1 MPALLERCGAAYS
14 PGRQQPMTTTLMS
27 NPPQTPPPQIGFDYI
42 FFDCDSTLSTI
53 EGIDELARFK
63 GRLEDVKAM
72 TDAAMDGEVYLH
84 DVYDKRLEM
93 LAPTHQEV
101 AGIEEQYRDTVV
113 PDAADVIGALHEV
126 GKEVF
131 IVSGGLLAAVRP
143 FGRWLGVPHDHIRAV
158 NLEYDELTG
167 EWWDYLQDQWG
178 QRIDVEYRDSEET
191 PLVQAEGKSDVV
203 SEMLGD
209 RRGKS
214 MLIGDGVSDLAAR
227 DVVDLF
233 VGFTG
238 VVSRPHV
245 VAESEVLIT
254 GDSLAPVLQLALTES
269 ERSSLSGSVYGPVLE
284 ESLARSQAGEVIVR
298 KG

>member
-1 MPALLERCGAAYS
+1 MPDNA
-14 PGRQQPMTTTLMS
+14 
-27 NPPQTPPPQIGFDYI
+27 PPLIASSGFDFV

-53 EGIDELARFK
+53 EGIDELARLK
-63 GRLEDVKAM
+63 GKFDEVKEM

-84 DVYDKRLEM
+84 SVYDRRLEL
-93 LAPTHQEV
+93 LAPTHEEV
-101 AGIEEQYRDTVV
+101 AGIDTLYRQTVV
-113 PDAADVIGALHEV
+113 QHAGDVIGALAAA

-158 NLEYDELTG
+158 SLEYDELSG
-167 EWWDYLQDQWG
+167 EWWDYLQDQWD
-178 QRIDVEYRDSEET
+178 QRTDVEYKDSEET
-191 PLVQAEGKSDVV
+191 PLVQSEGKYDVV
-203 SEMLGD
+203 TGMLGS
-209 RRGKS
+209 RRGRS

-227 DVVDLF
+227 SAVDLF

-245 VAESEVLIT
+245 VNESDVLIT
-254 GDSLAPVLQLALTES
+254 GDSLAPVLALALTES
-269 ERSSLSGSVYGPVLE
+269 ERETLSGSVYEDVLE
-284 ESLARSQAGEVIVR
+284 ESLARFQAGEVIIR

>member
-1 MPALLERCGAAYS
+1 MADNEKACAPSRGY
-14 PGRQQPMTTTLMS
+14 
-27 NPPQTPPPQIGFDYI
+27 DYI
-42 FFDCDSTLSTI
+42 FFDCDSTLSSI
-53 EGIDELARFK
+53 EGIDELARLK
-63 GRLEDVKAM
+63 GKFDEVKAM

-84 DVYDKRLEM
+84 NIYDRRLEL
-93 LAPTHQEV
+93 LAPTHEEV
-101 AGIEEQYRDTVV
+101 AGIDDHYRRTVV
-113 PDAADVIGALHEV
+113 PKAAAVIGALQAA

-158 NLEYDELTG
+158 NLEYDELSG
-167 EWWDYLQDQWG
+167 EWWDYLQDQWD
-178 QRIDVEYRDSEET
+178 QRADVIFKDSEDT
-191 PLVQAEGKSDVV
+191 PLVQSEGKSDVV
-203 SEMLGD
+203 RELLGD
-209 RRGKS
+209 RRGRS

-227 DVVDLF
+227 DAVDLF

-245 VAESEVLIT
+245 VAESDVLIT
-254 GDSLAPVLQLALTES
+254 GASLAPVLELALTES
-269 ERSSLSGSVYGPVLE
+269 ERLALSGSVYQDVLE

>member
-1 MPALLERCGAAYS
+1 MANNAESSA
-14 PGRQQPMTTTLMS
+14 
-27 NPPQTPPPQIGFDYI
+27 PPRGFDFI

-53 EGIDELARFK
+53 EGIDELARLK
-63 GRLEDVKAM
+63 GKFDEVKAM

-84 DVYDKRLEM
+84 NVYDRRLEM
-93 LAPTHQEV
+93 LAPTHEEV
-101 AGIEEQYRDTVV
+101 AGIEDQYRRTVV
-113 PDAADVIGALHEV
+113 PGAAEVIGALQAA

-158 NLEYDELTG
+158 NLEYDELSG
-167 EWWDYLQDQWG
+167 EWWDYLQDQWD
-178 QRIDVEYRDSEET
+178 QRADVAYKDSEDS
-191 PLVQAEGKSDVV
+191 PLVQSEGKNEVV
-203 SEMLGD
+203 QELLGE
-209 RRGKS
+209 RRGRS

-245 VAESEVLIT
+245 VAGSDVLIT
-254 GDSLAPVLQLALTES
+254 GNSLAPVLELALSES
-269 ERSSLSGSVYGPVLE
+269 ERMALSGSVYEDVLE
-284 ESLARSQAGEVIVR
+284 ESLARFRAGDVIVR

>member
-1 MPALLERCGAAYS
+1 MPEDAAS
-14 PGRQQPMTTTLMS
+14 PIPES
-27 NPPQTPPPQIGFDYI
+27 GFDFV

-53 EGIDELARFK
+53 EGIDELARLK
-63 GRLEDVKAM
+63 GKFEEVKAM

-84 DVYDKRLEM
+84 SVYDRRLEL
-93 LAPTHQEV
+93 LAPTHEEV
-101 AGIEEQYRDTVV
+101 AGIETLYRQTVV
-113 PDAADVIGALHEV
+113 PHAAEVIGALHAA

-158 NLEYDELTG
+158 NLEYDELSG
-167 EWWDYLQDQWG
+167 QWWDYLQDHWD
-178 QRIDVEYRDSEET
+178 QRTDVEYRDSEET
-191 PLVQAEGKSDVV
+191 PLVQSEGKLDVV
-203 SEMLGD
+203 TEMLGD
-209 RRGKS
+209 RRGRS
-214 MLIGDGVSDLAAR
+214 VLIGDGVSDLAAR
-227 DVVDLF
+227 TAVDLF

-245 VAESEVLIT
+245 VAESEVLMT
-254 GDSLAPVLQLALTES
+254 GNSVAPVLELALTES
-269 ERSSLSGSVYGPVLE
+269 EREALSGSVYEDVLE